1 MKTSTLEKM
10 MKVSRN
16 RLKISDERILM
27 GATKNKFPVMLK
39 DGKTVIYITDKS
51 KAEETREKY
60 ELLKTGKAPIYSES
74 YIS

>member
-16 RLKISDERILM
+16 RFKISDERILM
-27 GATKNKFPVMLK
+27 GATKNKFPVLLR
-39 DGKTVIYITDKS
+39 DGKTIVYISDES
-51 KAEETREKY
+51 KAEETRIKY
-60 ELLKTGKAPIYSES
+60 ELIRKGRAPIYTES

>member
-16 RLKISDERILM
+16 RFKISDERILM
-27 GATKNKFPVMLK
+27 GATKNKFPVLLK
-39 DGKTVIYITDKS
+39 DGKTIIYISDES
-51 KAEETREKY
+51 KAAETRLKY
-60 ELLKTGKAPIYSES
+60 ELLKDSKFTLYSEG